1 MDSSDESEAFIEFF
15 KHAVDARGM
24 NWLLLLGKPSLL
36 PSSCHH
42 GYSWCIW
49 VSRVRFCSGL
59 TKHQRS
65 TANASSLCSSPSSA
79 TPSPTHSIWTNSE
92 WNAEQIIRLLV
103 LEQFVAWLPRGT
115 VGWIQWCQH
124 MSLDKAVHLTED
136 HLVAIPGPSISL
148 SPVPSPPLV
157 PAPGK
162 LRPWNW
168 HLRPGVSPFSVIFQL
183 SRMCYIYWC
192 RTLIPF
198 GRIGT
203 VWLS

>member
-1 MDSSDESEAFIEFF
+1 MPGGWIGSCYWGSPVCCPAAAIMDTADVSECQELGS
-15 KHAVDARGM
+15 AVGWPNTRGAQ
-24 NWLLLLGKPSLL
+24 PT
-36 PSSCHH
+36 P
-42 GYSWCIW
+42 
-49 VSRVRFCSGL
+49 
-59 TKHQRS
+59 
-65 TANASSLCSSPSSA
+65 SSLCSSPSSA